1 MAGKLAYEKVYDEM
15 KRRIAEGVWEPGS
28 RLPTIEKL
36 SELFGVGVS
45 TVREAVRILGK
56 QKIVRIEQGR
66 GTFVSSELAA
76 SPPQLVDVLER
87 ASIRQ
92 LTEARLIVEPELAA
106 LAARHATAEARE
118 AIVRDAETM
127 RRKAAAG
134 RDFLA
139 EDIRFH
145 ERIAAAAAN
154 EVLAGMMAHV
164 NDLLLDSR
172 RTTMKWPGMN
182 EKASSYH
189 MLIAQAIAERDE
201 ERART
206 LMRLHLEDMRNEL
219 NNDETKERSR

>member
-15 KRRIAEGVWEPGS
+15 KRRIASGEWEPGS
-28 RLPTIEKL
+28 RLPTIEQL
-36 SELFGVGVS
+36 SALFGVGVS

-66 GTFVSSELAA
+66 GTFVSSELSA

-92 LTEARLIVEPELAA
+92 LTDARLIVEPELAA

-118 AIVRDAETM
+118 AIVRDAEAM

-189 MLIAQAIAERDE
+189 MLIAQAIAGRDE

-219 NNDETKERSR
+219 DNDETKERP